1 MDSNPLLNNAKK
13 YYNKYYT
20 KYFYYMK
27 ILFIIIVILLL
38 IYLVEKYIIYNL
50 IYFILYLITEIILP
64 LFFIK
69 NVNIFSIKIES
80 ILIAIYLHIILARV
94 IVLSIIFLQGGLL
107 KKLIT
112 YEQFKCFINNLIIF
126 SENAIESINKNI
138 NQDVKYFMSKLNLFK
153 LSYNKIKSKNM
164 SFVVK
169 DYNFEEELNEMIQ
182 KYDDYI
188 KNKLETT
195 KEFAELINHFSNK
208 INKYT
213 SFSIFEQLFT
223 FKYTESLMV
232 MEEYMMNSFETHI
245 VEKINIEK
253 NFDIYILSPK
263 KGKNNKILSIYCNQ
277 NALCCENYVIGH
289 DNIELY
295 LFDLNSTIILWNYT
309 GFGLRKGLTTFG
321 KIDKDVDILSKYI
334 KNNFK
339 DYKIIIHGCS
349 IGGYSSIKIKQNFN
363 DNDNVVLISDRTYGD
378 IDYIALSFGYGKIL
392 PILYNILFPKF
403 LYNSGN
409 IDNFISISNQK
420 KFICF
425 DANDE
430 IIMYNPASLIYNL
443 NKKYYNDI
451 IVPKINKYEEYKT
464 LINDVQSLANELK
477 ELSGKNLETNG
488 LTFIQHLNKDIDS
501 IEEFFMFF
509 IIFGY
514 TFNKYKEIFCD
525 VNRFN
530 SYLQIP
536 IIIRN
541 FTNNYKDLFSNKL
554 LNLIQILNF
563 LFVKFNL
570 KTEINDND
578 LIKMNYDENKDLF
591 KFNDSFIN
599 EIHKYFGYVH
609 RITCGHNGKLR
620 SNDLKAIKE
629 FLAFNKIIEK

>member
-277 NALCCENYVIGH
+277 NALCCENYAIGH

-309 GFGLRKGLTTFG
+309 GFGLRKGLTTIG

-451 IVPKINKYEEYKT
+451 IIPKINKYEEYKT

-514 TFNKYKEIFCD
+514 PFNKYKEIFCD

>member
-69 NVNIFSIKIES
+69 NVNIFSIEIES

-277 NALCCENYVIGH
+277 NALCCENYAIGH

-451 IVPKINKYEEYKT
+451 IIPKINKYEEYKT

-514 TFNKYKEIFCD
+514 PFNKYKEIFCD